1 MRGGEREEEEGSKA
15 MNEVDAGRDR
25 ATPGGWGIWGVRER
39 RRFEKSEDEE
49 VGGRNE
55 VVGEVVSFP
64 RTMSI

>member
-1 MRGGEREEEEGSKA
+1 

-55 VVGEVVSFP
+55 VVSFP